1 MFKNVEKK
9 IIIHMAS
16 LADPPAFVTVTMPV
30 SASPAKEKPRKNWRS
45 QVREGD
51 FVSLMN
57 LWSTQL
63 NQLYLR
69 IMERKAHF
77 LKNKQTW

>member
-1 MFKNVEKK
+1 MFKDVGKK

-16 LADPPAFVTVTMPV
+16 LADPPAFVTVTTPV
-30 SASPAKEKPRKNWRS
+30 SASPDKAKPRKNWRS

-57 LWSTQL
+57 LFEAPNST
-63 NQLYLR
+63 NF
-69 IMERKAHF
+69 I
-77 LKNKQTW
+77 